1 MNRNRQANRKF
12 PTELT
17 ERKQWITWRLI
28 DDKKI
33 PNGKSN
39 DPSTWHNYDEV
50 KRADRIGFMFASD
63 DPFVGI
69 DLDKCIDDKGNYN
82 EVALH
87 CLELF
92 KGKAY
97 CETSQSGRGLHF
109 IIRGKRADW
118 ARKQNKE
125 LGVEC
130 YENTGRNDGRYFA
143 MTGSVIEGYEKIHEC
158 QQELESFLLKYL
170 AISNQSP
177 QKTITKKQT
186 VPSALVDS
194 SLRKRMTNYAAKV
207 PSSSQGGRNSSGFA
221 LAGHLWSIVDEH
233 GQGPTF
239 EDVLEIVTDWNQRN
253 VPPMDDSEVRAVV
266 QSAEKSGTPRQS
278 KPPSL
283 AVSTSTS
290 TSHSGYQRQAVKS
303 KEILVDDIDD
313 ESEAWIEE
321 PTRQTDNELASRFID
336 EHESG
341 LRFVPSWKRW
351 LAWDGKRWAIDDNS
365 GMALRFGRCFAK
377 SLWHQFPNFM
387 FDRIDS
393 NDKPTD
399 RTFKFLK
406 EANKQRGIKAF
417 IDLASADSRIAV
429 GLRSLNA
436 NPLLVNVQNGTL
448 ELDSGKF
455 REHRQEDCLTQIAN
469 VEFDAAATC
478 PRWEE
483 SLKMIFANDT
493 ELIGYVQRLLG
504 YAITGLRSEH
514 VLPIAFGA
522 GCNGKSFVTNVILEL
537 LGDYGYSANESLL
550 LGVKDAHPTEKAALY
565 QKRFVAV
572 SEPYQGARLKESRVK
587 ELTGEATITARR
599 MNEDFWSFDRTHTF
613 WMSTNH
619 LPRITGSDEGIWR
632 RVKLIPFEV
641 DLRTVTTPIPDLDK
655 ILLAT
660 EGTGILN
667 WLVQGFKEYQAYG
680 FMEPQRVKVAVD
692 GYRKDEDELESFVS
706 EKCETGDHCM
716 ATADVLFKAYQD
728 WGGKMSRVI
737 FGKRLE
743 TKFVRN
749 RPTNGEFRKK
759 TIYEGIKPL

>member
-1 MNRNRQANRKF
+1 MDDIGQVNRKF
-12 PTELT
+12 PIALT
-17 ERKQWITWRLI
+17 ERKQWMTWKLV

-39 DPSTWHNYDEV
+39 DPSTWNYFEDL
-50 KRADRIGFMFASD
+50 KHADRIAFVFSAD

-69 DLDKCIDDKGNYN
+69 DLDDCIDEQGQYN

-87 CLELF
+87 CLALF

-97 CETSQSGRGLHF
+97 CDITQSGRGLHF
-109 IIRGKRADW
+109 IIKGKKPDWSVCKRGP
-118 ARKQNKE
+118 
-125 LGVEC
+125 VEC
-130 YENTGRNDGRYFA
+130 YEHARFWI
-143 MTGSVIEGYEKIHEC
+143 MTGNVMPGYEEIHEC
-158 QQELESFLLKYL
+158 QQDLESFLLKYL
-170 AISNQSP
+170 ASTQQSP
-177 QKTITKKQT
+177 QKPITKKQT
-186 VPSALVDS
+186 VPSASVDS
-194 SLRKRMTNYAAKV
+194 SLRKRMTTYADKV
-207 PSSSQGGRNSSGFA
+207 PSASQGGRNSSGFS
-221 LAGHLWSIVDEH
+221 LAGHLWSISGKE

-239 EDVLEIVTDWNQRN
+239 EEVLEVVAEWNQRN
-253 VPPMDDSEVRAVV
+253 TPPMDDSEVRVV
-266 QSAEKSGTPRQS
+266 VESAAKSGTPRQT

-283 AVSTSTS
+283 AVSTNTS
-290 TSHSGYQRQAVKS
+290 TLHSGYQRQAVKS
-303 KEILVDDIDD
+303 KEILVDAIDE
-313 ESEAWIEE
+313 ESEVWIEE

-336 EHESG
+336 KHRSG

-377 SLWHQFPNFM
+377 SLWGHFSDLMQDLVDTP
-387 FDRIDS
+387 
-393 NDKPTD
+393 DKPTK
-399 RTFKFLK
+399 RTYKFIA

-417 IDLASADSRIAV
+417 IDLASADSRVAV
-429 GLRSLNA
+429 GLNSLNA
-436 NPLLVNVQNGTL
+436 YPLLLNVQNGTL
-448 ELDSGKF
+448 ELDTGKF
-455 REHRQEDCLTQIAN
+455 RKHRQEDCLTQLAN
-469 VEFDAAATC
+469 VTFDAAATC

-483 SLKMIFANDT
+483 SLAMIFASDT

-514 VLPIAFGA
+514 ILPIAFGA

-537 LGDYGYSANESLL
+537 LGGYGYSANDGLL
-550 LGVKDAHPTEKAALY
+550 LGSKDAHPTEKAALY

-572 SEPYQGARLKESRVK
+572 SEPDQGARLKESRVK

-655 ILLAT
+655 ILLRD
-660 EGTGILN
+660 EGSGILN
-667 WLVQGFKEYQAYG
+667 WLVRGFHEYQAYG
-680 FMEPQRVKVAVD
+680 FMEPGRVKVAVD

-706 EKCETGDHCM
+706 EKCETGGHCR
-716 ATADVLFKAYQD
+716 ATADDLFKVYQD
-728 WGGKMSRVI
+728 WGGKMSRVL

-743 TKFVRN
+743 TKFKRD
-749 RPTNGEFRKK
+749 RPTAGEFRKK
-759 TIYEGIKPL
+759 TIYEGIQPL